1 MIVVEMPERGTL
13 LKISNDSTYQ
23 TVTIHCKD
31 VDQTEEFALKIVNKV
46 LNIEE

>member
-1 MIVVEMPERGTL
+1 MIVIEMPERGTL

-23 TVTIHCKD
+23 TITIHCKD
-31 VDQTEEFALKIVNKV
+31 ADQTEEFALKIVSKI

>member
-1 MIVVEMPERGTL
+1 MIVIEMPERGTL
-13 LKISNDSTYQ
+13 LKVSNDSKYQ

-31 VDQTEEFALKIVNKV
+31 VDQTEEFALKIVGKF

>member
-31 VDQTEEFALKIVNKV
+31 VDQTEEFALKIVSKV